1 MSGAAPVGP
10 VAKAY
15 LCELVAT
22 IEEAW
27 AKGLAVCF
35 ATDGSYVLDCRLQ
48 DGALEWRANVSSS
61 WIWGIMRTDSVLD
74 PNAIDWQ
81 DAALHF
87 AGLPDGAKVAESA
100 FHDRVP
106 SNWDGELFGI
116 IGALRFLRRL
126 PWTTARRGRVD
137 IWTDSQAIEKVLE
150 RVKTE
155 KDWRK
160 LTCTQAWQ
168 DIRAMIEEWAELDG
182 GCIQTMWTASH
193 AERRTSNRQLWS
205 SVELGND
212 LADKAALRARLQV
225 IQTIEGDDRAQLKK
239 GGIWSYQQNNLTF
252 VRIDGPLSATWKRQA
267 GLHHLQKMNSTRKYE
282 DNRVDIRPLLWAE
295 AAYLPLPFAFFRNQL
310 LYGQLPSARV
320 WYRNHKV
327 FGPESEIC
335 SLCQKQG
342 KDKVDI
348 WHILS
353 ECSSP
358 DLVIIRARHAAE
370 VHRSI
375 ATNFLK
381 WPNLQ
386 AALRLEFKISD
397 ASNGPCRLLSTG
409 VSADRDESGEW
420 MHCDL
425 PAKAGS
431 GSSDFPDTDPDDWPK
446 RGEIGPQPSPWFG
459 IFPKRWMEIG
469 AQCAGVQEGSWRPD
483 LGKEVNAMQR
493 ALAGLAKLTIAGC
506 RTTWQGAGGL
516 WAEVNR
522 RDQIF
527 LQQSH
532 RTAII
537 LELRREAVDRE
548 VRGAQAMWRVREA
561 RAARRA
567 RAEEGAEA
575 AAVAAGAVFAAGLRP
590 GRGRRKAKIFP
601 LEWVPAQWRAYAR
614 QQTAAAALR
623 CRPKKPIL
631 GQNLKP
637 ARQQSIA
644 EVMAARDRA
653 KGSAARPILFDS
665 HIDSRGAKRP
675 ARDMKLLQNLLKRPK
690 NGVG

>member
-1 MSGAAPVGP
+1 
-10 VAKAY
+10 
-15 LCELVAT
+15 
-22 IEEAW
+22 
-27 AKGLAVCF
+27 
-35 ATDGSYVLDCRLQ
+35 
-48 DGALEWRANVSSS
+48 
-61 WIWGIMRTDSVLD
+61 
-74 PNAIDWQ
+74 
-81 DAALHF
+81 
-87 AGLPDGAKVAESA
+87 
-100 FHDRVP
+100 
-106 SNWDGELFGI
+106 
-116 IGALRFLRRL
+116 
-126 PWTTARRGRVD
+126 
-137 IWTDSQAIEKVLE
+137 
-150 RVKTE
+150 
-155 KDWRK
+155 
-160 LTCTQAWQ
+160 
-168 DIRAMIEEWAELDG
+168 
-182 GCIQTMWTASH
+182 MWTASH

-205 SVELGND
+205 SIELGND

-239 GGIWSYQQNNLTF
+239 GGIWSHQQNNLTF
-252 VRIDGPLSATWKRQA
+252 VRIDGPLSATWKRQT
-267 GLHHLQKMNSTRKYE
+267 GLQHLKKMNSTRNY
-282 DNRVDIRPLLWAE
+282 DVNRVDIRPLLWAK
-295 AAYLPLPFAFFRNQL
+295 AAYLPLPFAIFRTQL

-342 KDKVDI
+342 KDKVDV

-358 DLVIIRARHAAE
+358 DLVIIRARHAVE

-409 VSADRDESGEW
+409 VSADRDGSGELV
-420 MHCDL
+420 HCDL
-425 PAKAGS
+425 PAGTGS
-431 GSSDFPDTDPDDWPK
+431 GPGSASDFPDTDPDWPK

-459 IFPKRWMEIG
+459 IFPKHWMEIG
-469 AQCAGVQEGSWRPD
+469 AQCAGVQEGSWRPE

-522 RDQIF
+522 RDQLF

-532 RTAII
+532 RTATI

-548 VRGAQAMWRVREA
+548 VRGAQAMWRAREA

-567 RAEEGAEA
+567 RAAEEVAEA
-575 AAVAAGAVFAAGLRP
+575 AAVAAGTAFAAGLRQV
-590 GRGRRKAKIFP
+590 RRWRVAKIFP

-623 CRPKKPIL
+623 YRRKKPVL
-631 GQNLKP
+631 GLNQKP

-644 EVMAARDRA
+644 EAMAARDWAR
-653 KGSAARPILFDS
+653 GLAARPIFFGS
-665 HIDSRGAKRP
+665 HSDARGAKRP
-675 ARDMKLLQNLLKRPK
+675 ARDLKLLQNLLKRPK

>member
-1 MSGAAPVGP
+1 MH
-10 VAKAY
+10 
-15 LCELVAT
+15 
-22 IEEAW
+22 
-27 AKGLAVCF
+27 
-35 ATDGSYVLDCRLQ
+35 
-48 DGALEWRANVSSS
+48 
-61 WIWGIMRTDSVLD
+61 TDSVLE
-74 PNAIDWQ
+74 PNAVEWN
-81 DAALHF
+81 DAALQY
-87 AGLPDGAKVAESA
+87 AAPPDGARVAASA
-100 FHDRVP
+100 FHDRIP
-106 SNWDGELFGI
+106 SNWDGELYGI
-116 IGALRFLRRL
+116 IGTLRFLRRL

-137 IWTDSQAIEKVLE
+137 IWTDSQAIEKVLVH
-150 RVKTE
+150 VKTE
-155 KDWRK
+155 KEWRK

-168 DIRAMIEEWAELDG
+168 DIRAMIEEWAVEG
-182 GCIQTMWTASH
+182 GQIQTLWTASH
-193 AERRTSNRQLWS
+193 AERRTSDRRLWS
-205 SVELGND
+205 SIELGND

-225 IQTIEGDDRAQLKK
+225 IRTIEGEDTAQLKR
-239 GGIWSYQQNNLTF
+239 GGIWSFQKCNLTF
-252 VRIDGPLSATWKRQA
+252 VRIDGPLSATWKQQA
-267 GLHHLQKMNSTRKYE
+267 GLHHLRKMNSTRKFDE
-282 DNRVDIRPLLWAE
+282 KLIDIRPLLWAK
-295 AAYLPLPFAFFRNQL
+295 ASYLPLPFAIFRTQL

-327 FGPESEIC
+327 TGPESEIC

-342 KDKVDI
+342 ADKVDT
-348 WHILS
+348 WHIIA

-358 DLVIIRARHAAE
+358 ELAIIRARHSAE

-375 ATNFLK
+375 ALNFLK

-397 ASNGPCRLLSTG
+397 ASNGPCRLMSPG
-409 VSADRDESGEW
+409 VMADCGEDGGQ
-420 MHCDL
+420 MQ
-425 PAKAGS
+425 S
-431 GSSDFPDTDPDDWPK
+431 GSQTWGAAADNLDADVGKFPK

-459 IFPKRWMEIG
+459 IFPKRWVEIG

-493 ALAGLAKLTIAGC
+493 ALASLAKLTIAGC

-522 RDQIF
+522 RDQLF

-548 VRGAQAMWRVREA
+548 VRGAQAMWRAREA

-567 RAEEGAEA
+567 RATEEEAEA
-575 AAVAAGAVFAAGLRP
+575 SAVAAGAASAAGLRP
-590 GRGRRKAKIFP
+590 GRRRRVAKIFP

-623 CRPKKPIL
+623 CGPKNPTF
-631 GQNLKP
+631 GQNQRP
-637 ARQQSIA
+637 ARQQSLA
-644 EVMAARDRA
+644 EAMAARDRA
-653 KGSAARPILFDS
+653 MGLAVCPILFDS
-665 HIDSRGAKRP
+665 LSDSRGAKRP
-675 ARDMKLLQNLLKRPK
+675 ARDLKLLQNLLKRPK